1 MPKRT
6 AARRRRAPTRLRSP
20 LAATLTEM
28 HDDLSSDRMGWRC
41 CLPTS
46 DSTTIS
52 LSCPLEPGRPWLVGR
67 ALDILRQEAAT
78 KSDPTQ
84 DRYAVGR
91 RRGAPLL
98 LGEPLI
104 WNGVPLVVEAVEPEG
119 GALGELTLRLPPW
132 SEMAD
137 HIPEERI
144 WSVTDRLAAEFN
156 SHCGVVSD
164 GRAIGYPEIAEPS
177 LTAPRLQ
184 LLHLGV
190 MVPAAWLR
198 FLRPGST
205 PYQELSQSRL
215 VVVLE

>member
-1 MPKRT
+1 MAQDP
-6 AARRRRAPTRLRSP
+6 SP
-20 LAATLTEM
+20 
-28 HDDLSSDRMGWRC
+28 DPPGWRC

-52 LSCPLEPGRPWLVGR
+52 LSCPLEPGHPWLAGR
-67 ALDILRQEAAT
+67 ALDILRQEAVT
-78 KSDPTQ
+78 ESDQTR

-104 WNGVPLVVEAVEPEG
+104 WNGVPLVVEAVEPQG

-132 SEMAD
+132 SEMAE
-137 HIPEERI
+137 HIPEERL
-144 WSVTDRLAAEFN
+144 WAVTDRLATEFN

-164 GRAIGYPEIAEPS
+164 GRAIGYPDIGEPR

-190 MVPAAWLR
+190 VVPAGWLR
-198 FLRPGST
+198 FLRRGST
-205 PYQELSQSRL
+205 PYHELSQSRL